1 MHFWLGVEN
10 FAKIECAKLCINHY
24 TLLTGPNNS
33 GKTMLMQLI
42 EGVGARVLELIDRD
56 MAVMLMERE
65 KYVISG
71 QSAARLAAYINEKLH
86 MQKEAIV
93 REIFGREIP
102 IGRLYIAFTIEENC
116 VYEIYSGEDIK
127 SIREY
132 LNHDVLIALVEEL
145 NMPARGKKFIL
156 LKYNTESRTAESV
169 SMKTVATNSRAA
181 LVRTALDGI
190 LKSGGL
196 FLPDSRVGL
205 FTDSFGKEA
214 FGWLPRSV
222 RGYLHFLQ
230 DYARSEETAQ
240 KYEEELRMLE
250 DLLLEGRIG
259 INNRR
264 ELFYQPKSGKAVPL
278 KLSSPGV
285 QSMMA
290 FVLALTGKNRYDRLF
305 LDEADIGLDE
315 DKLFSLA
322 CLLNRLSN
330 KGMRLVISTHG
341 SGFAE
346 KWNYLYRLAL
356 QAQRRPEAGFLRRLG
371 LEKEDLPKPEEVSV
385 YRMEIQSNG
394 RSIVLEVPKS
404 QRAGYRFPGSKEK
417 ELPGLGK
424 SVGIKAGIGVFL
436 AAAVF
441 FGVAFGRNE
450 TGQTFENRLA
460 KGISPPKIQNE
471 DILYVGIHK
480 PLSQIMAGEKIEKP
494 LLSEGA
500 VYSFLQGPRSWE
512 SGIAWSGEWCYF
524 NEQRNF
530 FGNFGCGLCC
540 MANVY
545 DTLSPYEVSP
555 WDMLGYAKETANYTP
570 SYGTGAIG
578 WEMMKKVLRQ
588 CGMECGLYN
597 KPGTYEAFQEEIK
610 RGCTAVVLVCSSN
623 DDTYWTKT
631 AGHYVNLWLYDEE
644 SDTVFLAEPGS
655 PERNRGRI
663 PLRYVYNALKT
674 ASEYQYLLVE
684 GYSEEQNQWKGNG
697 IDESWNRP

>member
-1 MHFWLGVEN
+1 MRFWLGVEN
-10 FAKIECAKLCINHY
+10 FAKIECAKLCMNHY
-24 TLLTGPNNS
+24 TLLTGPNNC

-42 EGVGARVLELIDRD
+42 EGVSARVLELIDRD

-102 IGRLYIAFTIEENC
+102 IGRLYIAFTIEENY

-127 SIREY
+127 SIRDY

-145 NMPARGKKFIL
+145 NMPARGKKFII
-156 LKYNTESRTAESV
+156 LKYNTETRTAESV
-169 SMKTVATNSRAA
+169 SMKSVSTNSRAA

-190 LKSGGL
+190 LKCGGL

-214 FGWLPRSV
+214 YQWLPRSV
-222 RGYLHFLQ
+222 RGYLHLLQ
-230 DYARSEETAQ
+230 DYGRVEETAQ
-240 KYEEELRMLE
+240 KYEEELRLLE
-250 DLLLEGRIG
+250 DRLLEGRISV
-259 INNRR
+259 NSRR
-264 ELFYQPKSGKAVPL
+264 EYFYQPRNGKIIPL
-278 KLSSPGV
+278 KLSSPGI
-285 QSMMA
+285 QSVMG
-290 FVLALTGKNRYDRLF
+290 FSLALTGKNRIERLFIDETDLGLDGDRLF
-305 LDEADIGLDE
+305 D
-315 DKLFSLA
+315 LA

-330 KGMRLVISTHG
+330 KGVRLVISTHG

-346 KWNYLYRLAL
+346 KWNELYRMAL
-356 QAQRRPEAGFLRRLG
+356 LAQRRTDAGFLKRLG
-371 LEKEDLPKPEEVSV
+371 LEKEDLPVPGEVSV
-385 YRMEIQSNG
+385 YQMEVQPNG
-394 RSIVLEVPKS
+394 KSIVLEVPKS
-404 QRAGYRFPGSKEK
+404 QRAGYRFPFSREK
-417 ELPGLGK
+417 ALPLPGRGAL
-424 SVGIKAGIGVFL
+424 IKTGIGVLL
-436 AAAVF
+436 AALVVGAVYL
-441 FGVAFGRNE
+441 GKNRTE
-450 TGQTFENRLA
+450 QTFEDRVA
-460 KGISPPKIQNE
+460 QGFSVPKLQNE

-480 PLSQIMAGEKIEKP
+480 PLSQIMAGERIERP
-494 LLSEGA
+494 QLSESS

-610 RGCTAVVLVCSSN
+610 RGLTAVVLVCSSN

-655 PERNRGRI
+655 PERNRKRI
-663 PLRYVYNALKT
+663 PLRYAYNALKT
-674 ASEYQYLLVE
+674 ASQYQYLLVE
-684 GYSEEQNQWKGNG
+684 GYSEDQNQWKGDG